1 MDQCC
6 HFFGHLTREQ
16 RSDIQSC
23 YHELLAEHWKLG
35 VTHILQAIWTRKC
48 RYRDITLDN
57 TIFRAKALLQGILQ
71 EGRMTL
77 RDITME
83 TITNEAIQAAA
94 IAIFT
99 SFADTSL
106 GAEPVLCTL
115 SGTGFCVLFFDGGAR
130 GNPGPGGAG
139 AIIVTRADTPERPHV
154 RWMCSVFLARSSTT
168 NNVAEYKALLF
179 GLRKAS
185 KYQLRHIHVV
195 RDSDLILGHLRRR
208 KSPKA
213 RHLQDLYRQCRLL
226 VDQLT
231 VATWRHHLRQYKR
244 MADKLA
250 NIAMD
255 NDRRIQ
261 VLGRDMRSLPPIW
274 KEVTDNLRGDIG
286 HWQEGNWMEA
296 GQAHTE
302 DGDLG

>member
-1 MDQCC
+1 
-6 HFFGHLTREQ
+6 
-16 RSDIQSC
+16 
-23 YHELLAEHWKLG
+23 
-35 VTHILQAIWTRKC
+35 
-48 RYRDITLDN
+48 
-57 TIFRAKALLQGILQ
+57 
-71 EGRMTL
+71 MTL

-185 KYQLRHIHVV
+185 KYHYVASMSSEVV
-195 RDSDLILGHLRRR
+195 ISFLGSFEGANRRR
-208 KSPKA
+208 P
-213 RHLQDLYRQCRLL
+213 D
-226 VDQLT
+226 T
-231 VATWRHHLRQYKR
+231 YKI
-244 MADKLA
+244 L
-250 NIAMD
+250 
-255 NDRRIQ
+255 
-261 VLGRDMRSLPPIW
+261 
-274 KEVTDNLRGDIG
+274 IG
-286 HWQEGNWMEA
+286 SA
-296 GQAHTE
+296 G
-302 DGDLG
+302 